1 MGRGRVE
8 AFSDGVFAVAITLL
22 ALDLAVDGRDH
33 GTLLHQLGH
42 EWPSYAAYV
51 VSFFTIGVIWVN
63 HHALFATFTRIDR
76 ALLFWNLL
84 LLMFVVAIPFATS
97 TLAEY
102 LTAPGTDGHVAAAL
116 YGVVMIGMSI
126 SFRLILMWAIG
137 HHLMV
142 RTMEPP
148 ERKTAVRRFGA
159 GLLVYV
165 AATALA
171 FVSAPLALV
180 IYGAV
185 TVYYVFEQTPGL
197 EPVSGGGGTD

>member
-8 AFSDGVFAVAITLL
+8 AFSDGVFAVAVTLL
-22 ALDLAVDGRDH
+22 ALDLAVGGRGH

-116 YGVVMIGMSI
+116 YGVVMIGMGI
-126 SFRLILMWAIG
+126 SFRLILWWAIG
-137 HHLMV
+137 HHLTA
-142 RTMEPP
+142 RPMEPA
-148 ERKTAVRRFGA
+148 ERKAALRRFGA
-159 GLLVYV
+159 GLFAYV
-165 AATALA
+165 GATALA
-171 FVSAPLALV
+171 FVDAYLTLA
-180 IYGAV
+180 ICGAV
-185 TVYYVFEQTPGL
+185 AIYYVFEQTPGP
-197 EPVSGGGGTD
+197 EPASDTGGTA